1 MARDVAVSW
10 ADAPTGHDYPAAES
24 FLRLTAAPALV
35 DVLTALFSQ
44 APTVRHRAKD
54 ILRAARLQLLPA
66 DDPEVAKDLKHA
78 RKGKPLSPILLV
90 RGELNLDHPLQIA
103 DGYHRVCA
111 SYP

>member
-1 MARDVAVSW
+1 MARDVTVSW
-10 ADAPTGHDYPAAES
+10 AGAPTGHDYPAAES

-78 RKGKPLSPILLV
+78 VGGQVKLQV
-90 RGELNLDHPLQIA
+90 RGQPGPRWWPRKVQVHGQLVTD
-103 DGYHRVCA
+103 
-111 SYP
+111 